1 MVLVADKTQD
11 TQIVCVFIS
20 KEVSSETWSDLLFA
34 LCLLYGV
41 MALAGVRQCDPQNG
55 SNQSGHLLTCLRVFT
70 PHCQIVITNINLLSK
85 ILTMDL

>member
-1 MVLVADKTQD
+1 
-11 TQIVCVFIS
+11 
-20 KEVSSETWSDLLFA
+20 
-34 LCLLYGV
+34 